1 MSKRAADGL
10 VVFDLMSSSSS
21 SSETRSGPRWCRC
34 TAGAARWRGAAPL
47 AMARAWRCTT
57 RRPRRASCRPPRR
70 PGRRTARRSA
80 RCTRRRTACSS
91 CRAPPTAACTC
102 AAPPVAPNPSSIPTL
117 PYPAHAP
124 SPQARLRCEVSVARA
139 ALPGKRAQLACG
151 RAARG
156 CPAARRCGEP
166 PSRSASGR
174 ACASCEP
181 RSAPRPK
188 GWPGTGDSWLAVK
201 SLNRASAQHRPPYL
215 RMLCT
220 SCGRRPC
227 AAARQVGAA
236 RQTEPA
242 RCHLGGRRRR
252 CGGRAGERDLAGHGR
267 RRRARVPLG
276 HAARGAA
283 RRGRARAWR
292 QARAR
297 SRCRV
302 SSARWRAH
310 AAHVNARQ
318 RLWDSMGWS
327 PCSATS
333 SYIVLT
339 AGPAD
344 VSSQPKAA
352 WGQGFDRARS
362 PCAAARPPRR
372 CGFPS
377 QPVPGR
383 AARWRPWRSARWAT
397 A

>member
-1 MSKRAADGL
+1 MRQLRAAFRAQAKRL
-10 VVFDLMSSSSS
+10 AWH
-21 SSETRSGPRWCRC
+21 WCF
-34 TAGAARWRGAAPL
+34 
-47 AMARAWRCTT
+47 MA
-57 RRPRRASCRPPRR
+57 
-70 PGRRTARRSA
+70 
-80 RCTRRRTACSS
+80 
-91 CRAPPTAACTC
+91 
-102 AAPPVAPNPSSIPTL
+102 
-117 PYPAHAP
+117 
-124 SPQARLRCEVSVARA
+124 RCEVSHPRVS
-139 ALPGKRAQLACG
+139 
-151 RAARG
+151 
-156 CPAARRCGEP
+156 PAP
-166 PSRSASGR
+166 PATS
-174 ACASCEP
+174 
-181 RSAPRPK
+181 
-188 GWPGTGDSWLAVK
+188 THAV
-201 SLNRASAQHRPPYL
+201 HP
-215 RMLCT
+215 
-220 SCGRRPC
+220 CGRRAC

-242 RCHLGGRRRR
+242 RRHLGGRRRR
-252 CGGRAGERDLAGHGR
+252 RGGRAGERDLAGHGR

-283 RRGRARAWR
+283 RRGRARARR

-297 SRCRV
+297 GRCRV

-318 RLWDSMGWS
+318 PLRDSMGWS

-333 SYIVLT
+333 SYIGLT